1 MLKLIT
7 DMKSFKIFLRRYLG
21 GATFL
26 ALKIIAWLPAHWL
39 RKLVYKGFGMT
50 IGKHSWIYMGAEV
63 RCARGISIGHD
74 CSIGHD
80 VVLDGRNGLKIGNNV
95 NISSSVWIWTMQHD
109 PQSPDFASEGGPVI
123 IEDFVWLS
131 GRVIVLPDITVA
143 EGTVVAAGAVVTRS
157 TEPFSIVAGIPAK
170 KIGERNRN
178 LRYRL
183 GDHGPTPFV

>member
-1 MLKLIT
+1 MLKEFPVIKFIKT
-7 DMKSFKIFLRRYLG
+7 FLRRYLIS
-21 GATFL
+21 ATFL
-26 ALKIIAWLPAHWL
+26 ALKAIGWIPSHWV
-39 RKLVYKGFGMT
+39 RKLAYRGFGMT

-63 RCARGISIGHD
+63 RNARGISIGHD

-157 TEPFSIVAGIPAK
+157 TEPFSIVGGIPAK

-183 GDHGPTPFV
+183 GDSGPTPFI